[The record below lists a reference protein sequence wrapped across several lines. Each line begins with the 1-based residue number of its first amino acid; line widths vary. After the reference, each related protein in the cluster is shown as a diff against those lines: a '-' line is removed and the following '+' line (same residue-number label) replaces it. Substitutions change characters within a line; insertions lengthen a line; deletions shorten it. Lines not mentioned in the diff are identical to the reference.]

1 MIDLHVHTT
10 KSDGKMT
17 PVEILKEAETLK
29 LKAISI
35 TDHNTCM
42 AYEELKNVEIDKIYT
57 GALIKGC
64 EFNVMVDNV
73 PIELLGYHIDT
84 EYMQSKLKDYYLSFK
99 DMNLY
104 ETNMLIKK
112 CLELGLTLNVEDI
125 TYDIEH
131 EYGNRGVH
139 REIVKHPENKLFL
152 DQKSWENPHYF
163 SINFINNPSSEFYVD
178 TSNLIPDY
186 REIVQLIRDAGG
198 LVFMPHVF
206 KYKEKSMEVL
216 NTLLEQQ
223 CLDGIECYHSTY
235 NNEQSEYLLQLCDQL
250 GLLKSGG
257 SDTHGTPGNKLAV
270 GYGNMC
276 IPDEIL
282 TWGNLKNRKGESENG
297 KETPRQFI

>member
-1 MIDLHVHTT
+1 MIDLHIHTT

-17 PVEILKEAETLK
+17 PLEILEEAERLQ

-35 TDHNTCM
+35 TDHNTCL
-42 AYEELKNVEIDKIYT
+42 AYYELSKIDINKIFS
-57 GALIKGC
+57 GILINGC

-73 PIELLGYHIDT
+73 PIELLGYNIDT
-84 EYMQSKLKDYYLSFK
+84 DYIQSHLKDFYLSFE

-112 CLELGLTLNVEDI
+112 CLDLGMKLNVDDI
-125 TYDIEH
+125 VYDVKH

-139 REIVKHPENKLFL
+139 REILKHEENRVFL
-152 DQKSWENPHYF
+152 DEKSWENPHYF
-163 SINFINNPSSEFYVD
+163 SVNFINNPNSQFYVD
-178 TSNLIPDY
+178 TSNLVPNYDK
-186 REIVQLIRDAGG
+186 IVKLIKDSGG
-198 LVFMPHVF
+198 LVFIPHVF
-206 KYKEKSMEVL
+206 KYKENSLRIL
-216 NTLLEQQ
+216 NKLLAEN

-235 NNEQSEYLLQLCDQL
+235 NNEQSEYLLNLCNQK

-276 IPDEIL
+276 IPDNIL
-282 TWGNLKNRKGESENG
+282 TWKSLNNKKGKNTNETENS
-297 KETPRQFI
+297 KQLI